1 MSYVDERI
9 KKDCND
15 AEFKEVFEKESER
28 LDIAIAIMKLR
39 EEEGLTQQQLAEK
52 VGKPQSTIARIE
64 NGTLN
69 PSYKLLNDIARGIG
83 RKLEISFA

>member
-1 MSYVDERI
+1 MSYVDARI
-9 KKDCND
+9 KKDSKD
-15 AEFKEVFEKESER
+15 ADFRKAFDQESER
-28 LDIAIAIMKLR
+28 LEIAIALMALR

-69 PSYKLLNDIARGIG
+69 PSFKLLSEIAHGIG
-83 RKLEISFA
+83 RELKISFA

>member
-9 KKDCND
+9 KKDCGD
-15 AEFKEVFEKESER
+15 TEFREAFENEDER
-28 LDIAIAIMKLR
+28 LEIAIAIMKLR

-69 PSYKLLNDIARGIG
+69 PSFKLLNDIARGIG
-83 RKLEISFA
+83 KKLEVKFA